1 MPKTIAMMM
10 KKIILLG
17 IFCTLLFAGFAQS
30 RKVTGTVK
38 NAEGNLLQG
47 VTVKLKGT
55 STTVQTT
62 KNGTYEI
69 VVPEKPTNILQFSM
83 VGYSN
88 KDVQVRALSNI
99 EVELTLQ
106 NKELEEVVVIGY
118 GTMRKKDLTGSVAK
132 VDIAEL
138 QKAPVRSFEEALGGR
153 VAGVQVTSTDG
164 QPGSPISIVI
174 RGNNSITQD
183 NSPLYVVDGFPIE
196 NPNNNSINP
205 ADIESIEI
213 LKDASATAIYG
224 ARAAN
229 GVIMITT
236 KKGKAAKTEFN
247 FSSSFG
253 MQSIINQIKVL
264 SPYEFIR
271 YNLELD
277 SNNTKAQYF
286 IGGKGLESYR
296 NVKGINWQDQ
306 VFQQAPMYNN
316 TLSMSGGNAATK
328 FYISLSGVKQEGIVK
343 FSGYDRYQGRLRFDH
358 SVNNKLKLG
367 LNLNYSALKS
377 YGTIPS
383 SLSNSSSQ
391 SSNLMFGVWGY
402 RPNLGDTTIDL
413 LQNLDPLFANDPND
427 SRFNPLETVTYE
439 LRDRYSNTLYGNFSL
454 DYDITKQIKFKSLFG
469 YTNDV
474 DRNEEFNGSNT
485 RAGSPFSQTG
495 RANGVNG
502 SYAYNTTNS
511 YVSENTFNYTKTINK
526 LNKLDVLVGATL
538 QGVDRYIY
546 GAAATLLPNERLGLA
561 GLDEGTPSK
570 VSASRTRNTLA
581 SFLGRINYSYDGRY
595 LGMVSFR
602 RDGSSKFSPDNKWS
616 YYPAGSVAWRI
627 SKEKFMRKVN
637 VINDAKFRISYGLV
651 GNNRVSD
658 FAYLS
663 TLNSPITLAYPF
675 NGTLTSSTLPAT
687 LGNPNLRW
695 ETTTQA
701 DAGLDLSMF
710 KSRLTL
716 TVDVYKKAT
725 KDLLLNADL
734 PPSSGFSS
742 AFKNIGRVENKGLE
756 ITVGGKVLDKT
767 KFTWSSSF
775 NIAFNRN
782 QILSLNEGQQ
792 SLLSLINWDN
802 VWRNLPAYVA
812 KVGQPIGQFYGYVWD
827 GLYQISDF
835 NVSPSGVYTL
845 KSNVSSNTTVPSAR
859 IQPGHIKYKDLN
871 GDFIIN
877 DNDKTIIGNAN
888 PDFTGGF
895 SNSFNYG
902 NFDLNVFCQF
912 SYGGEILNANRLV
925 FEGNSGRTLQNHYAS
940 VLDRWT
946 TTNTNSQMFV
956 ARGDGDKVYSSRVI
970 EDGSYIR
977 LKTIQLGYTLPAAT
991 LKRLHINSLRLYVA
1005 AQNLVTWTNYT
1016 GFDPEVSAYNSALT
1030 PGFDYSV
1037 YPRAKIITA
1046 GLNLNF

>member
-1 MPKTIAMMM
+1 MMM
-10 KKIILLG
+10 KKIILSG
-17 IFCTLLFAGFAQS
+17 ILSTMLFVGFAQT
-30 RKVTGTVK
+30 RKVIGTVR
-38 NAEGNLLQG
+38 NEDGAPLQA
-47 VTVKLKGT
+47 VNVKLKG
-55 STTVQTT
+55 SSKVVQTT
-62 KNGTYEI
+62 TLGLFSI
-69 VVPEKPTNILQFSM
+69 DVPDNLANVLQFSI
-83 VGYSN
+83 VGFSN
-88 KDVQVRALSNI
+88 KEVQVKALSELSVVLNI
-99 EVELTLQ
+99 Q
-106 NKELEEVVVIGY
+106 NKDLEDVIVIGY
-118 GTMRKKDLTGSVAK
+118 GTMQKKDLTGSVAK
-132 VDIAEL
+132 VDMSEL

-153 VAGVQVTSTDG
+153 VAGVQVTSADG

-253 MQSIINQIKVL
+253 MQRIINQIEVL
-264 SPYEFIR
+264 TPYEFIR
-271 YNLELD
+271 YNFELD
-277 SNNTKAQYF
+277 SSNTKAQYF

-316 TLSMSGGNAATK
+316 TLSMSGGSAATK

-343 FSGYDRYQGRLRFDH
+343 FSGYDRYQGRFRFDH
-358 SVNNKLKLG
+358 TVNSKLKLG

-383 SLSNSSSQ
+383 TLSNSSSQ

-439 LRDRYSNTLYGNFSL
+439 LRNRYSNTLYGNFSA
-454 DYDITKQIKFKSLFG
+454 DYEFTKHLKFKSLIG

-485 RAGSPFSQTG
+485 RAGSPFSPTG

-511 YVSENTFNYTKTINK
+511 YVSENTLNYSKTFNKVNK
-526 LNKLDVLVGATL
+526 FDVLVGATL

-570 VSASRTRNTLA
+570 ISSFRTRNTLA
-581 SFLGRINYSYDGRY
+581 SFLGRINYSYDSRF
-595 LGMVSFR
+595 LGMFSFR
-602 RDGSSKFSPDNKWS
+602 RDGSSKFSTDNKWS
-616 YYPAGSVAWRI
+616 YFPAGSVAWRI

-637 VINDAKFRISYGLV
+637 VINDAKIRLSYGLV

-663 TLNSPITLAYPF
+663 TLNSPVTLAYPF

-701 DAGLDLSMF
+701 DAGLDLTMF
-710 KSRLTL
+710 NSRFNL
-716 TVDVYKKAT
+716 TVDVYKKST

-734 PPSSGFSS
+734 PPSSGFSN
-742 AFKNIGRVENKGLE
+742 AFKNVGKVENKGLE
-756 ITVGGKVLDKT
+756 ITVGAKILNQT

-802 VWRNLPAYVA
+802 AWRNLPAYMA
-812 KVGQPIGQFYGYVWD
+812 KVGQPIGQFYGYIWD
-827 GLYQISDF
+827 GLYQTDDF

-845 KSNVSSNTTVPSAR
+845 KSNISSNTTVPSAR

-895 SNSFNYG
+895 SNNFSYK

-912 SYGGEILNANRLV
+912 SYGGEILNANKLV
-925 FEGNSGRTLQNHYAS
+925 FEGNSGRTLQNHYAT

-946 TTNTNSQMFV
+946 PTNTNSQMYV

-977 LKTIQLGYTLPAAT
+977 LKTIQLGYTLPTTT
-991 LKRLHINSLRLYVA
+991 LKRIHINSLRLFVA
-1005 AQNLVTWTNYT
+1005 AQNLVTWTNYS

-1037 YPRAKIITA
+1037 YPRAKTITA

>member
-1 MPKTIAMMM
+1 MII
-10 KKIILLG
+10 KKIILPG
-17 IFCTLLFAGFAQS
+17 ILCMLCYAGMAQT
-30 RKVTGTVK
+30 RKVTGKVSS
-38 NAEGNLLQG
+38 EGGDPLQG

-55 STTVQTT
+55 STAVQTSVT
-62 KNGTYEI
+62 GLYSI
-69 VVPEKPTNILQFSM
+69 VVPDKTTNILQFSM
-83 VGYSN
+83 VGYST
-88 KDVQVRALSNI
+88 KEVQVKSLSD
-99 EVELTLQ
+99 LTVLLVSQ
-106 NKELEEVVVIGY
+106 SKELDDVVVIGY
-118 GTMRKKDLTGSVAK
+118 GTMRKKDLTGSVSK
-132 VDIAEL
+132 VDITEL

-183 NSPLYVVDGFPIE
+183 NTPLYVVDGFPIE
-196 NPNNNSINP
+196 NPNSNAINP
-205 ADIESIEI
+205 ADIESIEV

-236 KKGKAAKTEFN
+236 KKGKAGKTVFN
-247 FSSSFG
+247 YSSSYG
-253 MQSIINQIKVL
+253 VQSIINKIAVL

-271 YNLELD
+271 YNFELD
-277 SNNTKAQYF
+277 STNTKSQYF
-286 IGGKGLESYR
+286 TGGKTLESYR

-316 TLSMSGGNAATK
+316 SLSMSGGNAATK
-328 FYISLSGVKQEGIVK
+328 FFISLSALQQEGIVK

-358 SVNNKLKLG
+358 TVNSKFKIG
-367 LNLNYSALKS
+367 LNINYSALKS
-377 YGTIPS
+377 FGTIPS

-413 LQNLDPLFANDPND
+413 LNDNDPLFANDPND

-439 LRDRYSNTLYGNFSL
+439 LRDRYSNTLYGNLSL
-454 DYDITKQIKFKSLFG
+454 DYEIIKDLNFKSIIG

-485 RAGSPFSQTG
+485 RSGSPYSTSG

-502 SYAYNTTNS
+502 SFVYNTANS
-511 YVSENTFNYTKTINK
+511 YVSENTLSYTKFFNKINK
-526 LNKLDVLVGATL
+526 IDAVAGATL
-538 QGVDRYIY
+538 QGVSRYIY
-546 GAAATLLPNERLGLA
+546 GASATLLPNERLGLS

-570 VSASRTRNTLA
+570 ISSSRTRNSLA
-581 SFLGRINYSYDGRY
+581 SFLGRVNYSYDSRY
-595 LGMVSFR
+595 LATVSFR
-602 RDGSSKFSPDNKWS
+602 ADGSSKFSSNNKWS
-616 YYPAGSVAWRI
+616 YYPSGSIAWRF
-627 SKEKFMRKVN
+627 SKEKFMNKVKI
-637 VINDAKFRISYGLV
+637 INDAKLRLSYGLV

-658 FAYLS
+658 FAYLT
-663 TLNSPITLAYPF
+663 TLNSPLTLAYPF
-675 NGTLTSSTLPAT
+675 NGTLTSSTLPYT
-687 LGNPNLRW
+687 LGNPNLKW
-695 ETTTQA
+695 ETTTQT
-701 DAGLDLSMF
+701 DAGIDISMF

-716 TVDVYKKAT
+716 TLDVYKKVT
-725 KDLLLNADL
+725 KDLLLNAEL
-734 PPSSGFSS
+734 PPSSGFSV
-742 AFKNIGRVENKGLE
+742 AYKNVGKVENKGLE
-756 ITVGGKVLDKT
+756 ITVAGKVLDQT
-767 KFTWSSSF
+767 KLTWTSSF
-775 NIAFNRN
+775 NVAFNRN

-802 VWRNLPAYVA
+802 VWRSLPAYIA

-827 GLYQISDF
+827 GLYQTEDF
-835 NVSPSGVYTL
+835 NMTPSGVYTL
-845 KSNVSSNTTVPSAR
+845 KTNLPSNTTVASSK

-895 SNSFNYG
+895 SNNFKYG
-902 NFDLNVFCQF
+902 SFDLNLFFQF

-946 TTNTNSQMFV
+946 PTNTKTEMYV

-970 EDGSYIR
+970 EDGSYLR
-977 LKTIQLGYTLPAAT
+977 LKTLQFGYSLPAST
-991 LKRLHINSLRLYVA
+991 IKKIHINSLRLFVA
-1005 AQNLVTWTNYT
+1005 AQNLITWTNYT

-1037 YPRAKIITA
+1037 YPRAKTVTV